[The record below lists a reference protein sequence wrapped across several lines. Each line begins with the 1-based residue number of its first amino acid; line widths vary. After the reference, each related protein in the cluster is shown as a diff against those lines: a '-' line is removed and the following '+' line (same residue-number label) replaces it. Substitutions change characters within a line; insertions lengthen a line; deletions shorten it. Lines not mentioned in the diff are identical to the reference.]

1 MRVPGW
7 PGTRKRVTNKTRKP
21 AHMSKLLILYTGGTI
36 GMAPTPAGLAPLPGY
51 LPAQLQRLARDGV
64 SWDVVEYPQLIDSS
78 AITLA
83 DWQKLVADLAAAY
96 DRYDGFVVIHGT
108 DTMAYTAS
116 VLAFALENLA
126 KPVIVTGSQLP
137 LGHPRSDG
145 WGNLADAIEAACQPD
160 LHEVAI
166 AFNRLLLR
174 GCRARK
180 VDAASFAGF
189 DSPNAAPLARF
200 GIQAAW
206 DKAQWRRGSGAFRA
220 VAPQPARIRSGLL
233 LPGSMAAEFGQ
244 WLAADTPQAAILLS
258 YGNGN
263 APADAALLDGV
274 RQASARGCVVVN
286 LTQCVHGAVEVGAYA
301 ASQPLAQA
309 GAVAGADMTPEA
321 ANAKLLYLLAQG
333 LDAAAVRAAVGRDL
347 RGELSVH

>member
-1 MRVPGW
+1 
-7 PGTRKRVTNKTRKP
+7 
-21 AHMSKLLILYTGGTI
+21 MSKLLILYTGGTI
-36 GMAPTPAGLAPLPGY
+36 GMAPTPAGLAPVPGY

-78 AITLA
+78 AITVA
-83 DWQKLVADLAAAY
+83 DWQQLVADLAAAY
-96 DRYDGFVVIHGT
+96 ERYDGFVVIHGT

-145 WGNLADAIEAACQPD
+145 WSNLADAIEAACQPA

-200 GIQAAW
+200 GIHADW
-206 DKAQWRRGSGAFRA
+206 DTAQWRRGSGAFRA
-220 VAPQPARIRSGLL
+220 VSPQPASIRSGFL
-233 LPGSMAAEFGQ
+233 LPGSMAGDFGR
-244 WLAADTPQAAILLS
+244 WLAADTPQAAILHS

-263 APADAALLDGV
+263 TPADAALLDGV
-274 RQASARGCVVVN
+274 RTASERGCLVVN
-286 LTQCVHGAVEVGAYA
+286 LTQCGKGAVEVGAYA

-309 GAVAGADMTPEA
+309 GALAGGDMTPEA
-321 ANAKLLYLLAQG
+321 ANAKLLYLLSQG
-333 LDAAAVRAAVGRDL
+333 LGVQALRQAWASNQ
-347 RGELSVH
+347 RGEVSLAD